1 MHILLIESE
10 DIQRN
15 QLRKYLLRAHYFV
28 DQAQTYAAAVNQ
40 LALRE
45 YDFILLAQEL
55 PDGDGLDLLRAAML
69 RPDQPAS
76 FIVLT
81 ASLALEDRLR
91 CFDAGADDCLA
102 KTVALPELE
111 RRMQAIMRRRFG
123 LKGSEITF
131 GAGFVMDT
139 AARILRYGQ
148 SRVPLSCK
156 QFDLLHYLL
165 LHRGHPLTRLQLG
178 AHLWGETRAGQR
190 ASNYID
196 VHIKNV
202 RKALAGF
209 ATPDFLETV
218 HSIGYRM
225 AA

>member
-28 DQAQTYAAAVNQ
+28 DQAQTYAAAASQ

-102 KTVALPELE
+102 KSVALPELE

-131 GAGFVMDT
+131 GAGFVMDP
-139 AARILRYGQ
+139 AARTLRYGQ
-148 SRVPLSCK
+148 RRVPLSCK

-202 RKALAGF
+202 RKVLAGF